1 MQSELLFFF
10 SALGAFNGIFLAAY
24 FLFFARPKHTSHR
37 YLGLLFLALSVRV
50 GKSVFFYFYYSL
62 SAIFI
67 QIGLL
72 ACWMIGPLLLLYVR
86 EALDVG
92 NRSRKVANSIIL
104 MFLLFGMV
112 VMVALPR
119 DQYPHLWVDLVYVIY
134 AQWGIFVIL
143 AGYHIAKNS
152 QKLVGRKVSNLFVLW
167 FVSIYFGNML
177 IWLAFTTAEYT
188 SYIVGALSFSFV
200 FYILLLFMLFS
211 KKRNELFLLDS
222 LRYRS
227 NRISQ
232 DEAHAISK
240 ALQGVVKEQKVFLDS
255 DLSLKQLAELL
266 NTTPLKVSQVF
277 NEHMKT
283 TFNDYINGHRVEWS
297 KKMILDKKSYALE
310 AISLE
315 SGFNS
320 TSTFYSAFKKR
331 EGLTPAK
338 FRDANL
344 DK

>member
-1 MQSELLFFF
+1 MQNELLFFF

-24 FLFFARPKHTSHR
+24 FLFFARPKHSSHR

-62 SAIFI
+62 AEIFI

-72 ACWMIGPLLLLYVR
+72 ACWMIGPLLYLYVK
-86 EALDVG
+86 EALDIG
-92 NRSRKVANSIIL
+92 KRGKKLANAIIGGFLFFGIAMIVA
-104 MFLLFGMV
+104 F
-112 VMVALPR
+112 PR
-119 DQYPHLWVDLVYVIY
+119 EQYLSLWIDLVYVIY
-134 AQWGIFVIL
+134 AQW
-143 AGYHIAKNS
+143 A
-152 QKLVGRKVSNLFVLW
+152 LFVSISGYLIIKNYEKLKSKGTSKLFSLW
-167 FVSIYFGNML
+167 FMSIYFGNML
-177 IWLAFTTAEYT
+177 ICIAFSTADYT

-200 FYILLLFMLFS
+200 FYILLLFILFS
-211 KKRNELFLLDS
+211 KKRNELFVLNS
-222 LRYRS
+222 SRYRS

-232 DEAHAISK
+232 DEAQKISK
-240 ALQGVVKEQKVFLDS
+240 ALMNVVQEQKVFLDS
-255 DLSLKQLAELL
+255 SLSLKQLAELL
-266 NTTPLKVSQVF
+266 NTTPLKISQVF

-297 KKMILDKKSYALE
+297 KKMILDKKNYALD

-331 EGLTPAK
+331 EGQTPAK
-338 FRDANL
+338 FREANGG
-344 DK
+344 K